1 VNQIKGLILKQLRGE
16 VLSPAERQE
25 LEAWLAQ
32 SPENQL
38 LFDKINDPVWVSEAL
53 AKMDALHEEE
63 VWERVQSGAAA
74 QFALPRSHK
83 IRRISWYAAA
93 VVILIVAGGAY
104 WWQQSKQIPS
114 TSAAVVAHDVAPG
127 SNKAILTLSSGQ
139 QIVLD
144 SAAKGDLAQQGSTQ
158 VTKTDSG
165 QIAYNASSEKPTLVL
180 YNTLAT
186 PRSGQYQL
194 TLPDGTKVWLNAAS
208 SIRYPVFFSGSER
221 RVEITGEAYF
231 EVTKNASKP
240 FKVMVNGNQEVDV
253 LGTSF
258 DINAYSDEHEIKTT
272 LLEGSVSVAKEPLA
286 GVNTNKDK
294 LSVVLKPGE
303 QAQLALS
310 DNSGGGGGRINIDKS
325 ADVEEAVAW
334 KNGKFIFTGDDLGS
348 VMRQISRWY
357 DVDVE
362 YKGDFQGD
370 EFVGVISRF
379 KNVSE
384 ILHML
389 EQTRTVKFS
398 VEGRKITALPYKN

>member
-1 VNQIKGLILKQLRGE
+1 M
-16 VLSPAERQE
+16 SPAGRKE
-25 LEAWLAQ
+25 LDAWLAE

-63 VWERVQSGAAA
+63 VWDRVQSGAAA
-74 QFALPRSHK
+74 QFTLPRSHK
-83 IRRISWYAAA
+83 IRRIGGYAAVA
-93 VVILIVAGGAY
+93 ASVLLIVAGVVI
-104 WWQQSKQIPS
+104 WQQTNTRRPATIQTVKQ
-114 TSAAVVAHDVAPG
+114 DVPPG
-127 SNKAILTLSSGQ
+127 SNKAILTLSNGQ

-144 SAAKGDLAQQGSTQ
+144 SAAKGDLAQQGSAR
-158 VTKTDSG
+158 VIKTDSG
-165 QIAYNASSEKPTLVL
+165 QIAYHASSEKPTAVL

-186 PRSGQYQL
+186 PRGGQYQL

-208 SIRYPVFFSGSER
+208 SIRYPVFFTGTER
-221 RVEITGEAYF
+221 KVEITGEAYF

-240 FKVMVNGNQEVDV
+240 FKVMVKGNQEIDV

-258 DINAYSDEHEIKTT
+258 DVNSYPDEREIKTT
-272 LLEGSVSVAKEPLA
+272 LLEGSVKAQ
-286 GVNTNKDK
+286 GTI
-294 LSVVLKPGE
+294 LKPGQ
-303 QAQLALS
+303 QAAW
-310 DNSGGGGGRINIDKS
+310 S
-325 ADVEEAVAW
+325 AGQPVKIQNDADLEEAVAW
-334 KNGKFIFTGDDLGS
+334 KNGKFIFTGNDLGS

-357 DVDVE
+357 DVDVD
-362 YKGDFQGD
+362 YKGDFKGD